1 MEQAPGEFRVIHDGT
16 HGVSVN
22 NFIKVRDQEACP
34 LAGDLLSALDAEFD
48 ESDEQL
54 FGLVFDASKAHR
66 RVPVAPADWGLQACS
81 LRPDRSPPG
90 AEDIIWLNTVGT
102 YGVGSAAYW
111 WSRPSSLMLRLMHY
125 VHSPVGLRWAFRYAD
140 EFATFV
146 RARSVWRPLA
156 MMVLLLRSVRFP
168 LKWKKF
174 RGGFV

>member
-1 MEQAPGEFRVIHDGT
+1 MIHDGT
-16 HGVSVN
+16 HGVSMN
-22 NFIKVRDQEACP
+22 NFVKVRDQEACP

-54 FGLVFDASKAHR
+54 LGQVFDASKAHR
-66 RVPVAPADWGLQACS
+66 RVPVAPADWGPQACS
-81 LRPDRSPPG
+81 LRPDRSPR
-90 AEDIIWLNTVGT
+90 LNTDGT

-111 WSRPSSLMLRLMHY
+111 WSRPSSLMLRLMHC
-125 VHSPVGLRWAFRYAD
+125 VLSPVGLRWAFHYAD
-140 EFATFV
+140 DFATFV

-174 RGGFV
+174 RRVQV